1 VTLLPMIITMYLAR
15 YWFKIKTPIALGIT
29 AGANTTTASIGA
41 ITEAAESQV
50 PVLGYTIPYALG
62 NTLLTIWGAVIV
74 ALLA

>member
-1 VTLLPMIITMYLAR
+1 MIVTLYLGK
-15 YWFKIKTPIALGIT
+15 YLFKINTPVLLGVT

-62 NTLLTIWGAVIV
+62 NTLLTIWGAIIV